1 MEFGKHLGK
10 GLWALADKALPV
22 AYGIAYVVLVIRVL
36 PEEEFGNFV
45 LVQEIFLIISGLA
58 TAFALQPLLKFGA
71 EDRND
76 QPQVVGA
83 ALLLNAAFVIV
94 SSLLLF
100 VLSGPLG
107 ALFNSAGLAALILW
121 VPAMLVASFV
131 RNFALILLQTKFF
144 VQRVFWTDAA
154 HFLGAPVLIWIWSR
168 LHMFNS
174 ALDMVI
180 INVISLS
187 VSSVVSLFL
196 SSSMLRISLRPGKDL
211 LLQMWNYGKYSF
223 GGIVSYLF
231 YSKSDSF
238 ILSAVS
244 GPVQVAVY
252 NSAKIFIRI
261 FEMVTQVI
269 QMFIVPATS
278 KLSSRADFD
287 SLRTL
292 IEKSL
297 LFSTIGMIPVFAA
310 FLFLPSIF
318 VHILYGGRYM
328 EAVPI
333 LQVFS
338 LLSFVIA
345 LMTIGTSA
353 LLGLGEAKAGFILGM
368 QMLLIS
374 MLSYGVFIP
383 LFGGVGAAVGC
394 VVASF
399 ATTWLTMV
407 KLKRFIP
414 FTVRSALS
422 RTDDIRIFIAS
433 KWPGR

>member
-71 EDRND
+71 EDRDD

-83 ALLLNAAFVIV
+83 ALLLNAAFVII
-94 SSLLLF
+94 SSLLLV
-100 VLSGPLG
+100 VLSGPM
-107 ALFNSAGLAALILW
+107 AMLFNSPGLATLILW
-121 VPAMLVASFV
+121 VPAMLLASFI
-131 RNFALILLQTKFF
+131 RNFTLILLQTKFF
-144 VQRVFWTDAA
+144 VQRVFWIDAA
-154 HFLGAPVLIWIWSR
+154 HFLGAPVLIWVWSR
-168 LHMFNS
+168 LHLFNS

-187 VSSVVSLFL
+187 VSSAVSLFL
-196 SSSMLRISLRPGKDL
+196 SRRMLRVSLQPGKAL

-231 YSKSDSF
+231 YSKADSF

-278 KLSSRADFD
+278 MLSSRSDSA

-292 IEKSL
+292 VEKSL
-297 LFSTIGMIPVFAA
+297 LFSTVGMIPVF
-310 FLFLPSIF
+310 LPK
-318 VHILYGGRYM
+318 
-328 EAVPI
+328 VP
-333 LQVFS
+333 
-338 LLSFVIA
+338 
-345 LMTIGTSA
+345 
-353 LLGLGEAKAGFILGM
+353 
-368 QMLLIS
+368 
-374 MLSYGVFIP
+374 
-383 LFGGVGAAVGC
+383 
-394 VVASF
+394 
-399 ATTWLTMV
+399 
-407 KLKRFIP
+407 
-414 FTVRSALS
+414 
-422 RTDDIRIFIAS
+422 
-433 KWPGR
+433 